1 MPGLNGL
8 QLYYRLKAMN
18 KDIKILFV
26 TALEASEELVS
37 ILPGVQLDNI
47 LKKPVERD
55 YFISTVKGILSDVK
69 EDRIVTD

>member
-18 KDIKILFV
+18 KDIQILFV

-37 ILPGVQLDNI
+37 ILPGVQLDTHTQ
-47 LKKPVERD
+47 K
-55 YFISTVKGILSDVK
+55 TC
-69 EDRIVTD
+69 